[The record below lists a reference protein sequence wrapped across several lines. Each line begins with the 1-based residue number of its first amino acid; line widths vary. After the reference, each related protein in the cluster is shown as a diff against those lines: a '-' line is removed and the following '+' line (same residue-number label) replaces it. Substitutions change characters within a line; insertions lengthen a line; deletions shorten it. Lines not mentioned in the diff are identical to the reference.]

1 MEKYLLIT
9 GIPSAGKSTLADCVE
24 NSNIGLTHVPLDK
37 YIRPVPTGTIFLNW
51 VRDPYCIDWTLLNE
65 HIAILQ
71 SGTVCY
77 TPRPDWSIGGVRVS
91 LGGALTVGPG
101 RKMKPSEVGYAIP
114 GTHAFSFS
122 IQPGKALRVYVETA
136 DEVIAS
142 RLANRS
148 VAEADAPDVI
158 AKYLGDNPTPL
169 RSLRAEADVIVSGN
183 TPCTEQLAPIRAALV
198 EGEVDA

>member
-1 MEKYLLIT
+1 
-9 GIPSAGKSTLADCVE
+9 
-24 NSNIGLTHVPLDK
+24 
-37 YIRPVPTGTIFLNW
+37 
-51 VRDPYCIDWTLLNE
+51 
-65 HIAILQ
+65 
-71 SGTVCY
+71 
-77 TPRPDWSIGGVRVS
+77 
-91 LGGALTVGPG
+91 
-101 RKMKPSEVGYAIP
+101 MKPSEAGYAIP

-122 IQPGKALRVYVETA
+122 IQPGKALRVYVETT

-169 RSLRAEADVIVSGN
+169 RGLRAEADVIVSGN
-183 TPCTEQLAPIRAALV
+183 KPCTEQLAPIRAALV